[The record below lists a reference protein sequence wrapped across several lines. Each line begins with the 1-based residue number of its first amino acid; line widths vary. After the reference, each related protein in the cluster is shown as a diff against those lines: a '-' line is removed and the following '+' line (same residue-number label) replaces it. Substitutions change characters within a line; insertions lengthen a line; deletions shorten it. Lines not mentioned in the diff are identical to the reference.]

1 MVLGKGFRKAS
12 FLDCIMLDVDRTIVA
27 LSSAAGAAARCL
39 VRLTGPDAIEI
50 AQHVFTGTAPL
61 AEMAGFTHQ
70 QGLVQTPQFTLP
82 ARVYVFRRPR
92 SYTRQDVIEL
102 HLPGNPLA
110 ATGVVDALLSA
121 GAEPAGA
128 GEFTARAFFSGRI
141 DLSEAQAVAD
151 LINAA
156 DTAHLRSAVANL
168 GGKVHRLCEGLAQ
181 RLCSELALIEAA
193 IDLAEEDLTLDTP
206 PAVAGRLAQVA
217 REATSLASDAI
228 DMPETTH
235 QPVVVLAGKPNAGKS
250 ALLNA
255 LSGED
260 RAIVSALAGTTR
272 DVLSAQM
279 MLDGVEIE
287 LLDAA
292 GIGRTDDPL
301 ATSADSAARQAVARA
316 DILCFVADSADPDL
330 AGNAELL
337 AELRAINTRM
347 PVLVLANKADLLATP
362 DAAAQ
367 SLASLSEDVLPTSAA
382 TSDGLPAVRDK
393 LRDLLHLSASRPGEL
408 LGLHQRQKRHLL
420 AAAEATTRAA
430 DPLARDTH
438 LADRAE
444 LVAIDLRD
452 ALAQLGNISGQV
464 VTDDVLSE
472 IFSRFCVGK

>member
-168 GGKVHRLCEGLAQ
+168 GGKVHRLCEDLAQ
-181 RLCSELALIEAA
+181 RICSELALIEAA

-206 PAVAGRLAQVA
+206 AAVAQRLSQIA
-217 REATSLASDAI
+217 REATDLATAAI

-279 MLDGVEIE
+279 MLGEAEVK

-301 ATSADSAARQAVARA
+301 ATSADSAARTAVARA
-316 DILCFVADSADPDL
+316 DILCFVADATEPDT
-330 AGNAELL
+330 AGNTELL
-337 AELRAINTRM
+337 AELRAINTSA
-347 PVLVLANKADLLATP
+347 PVLVLANKADLLPSP
-362 DAAAQ
+362 DAASDA
-367 SLASLSEDVLPTSAA
+367 LTTLGDVLPTSAA
-382 TSDGLPAVRDK
+382 TGEGLPD
-393 LRDLLHLSASRPGEL
+393 LRHRLTDLLHLSASRPGEL
-408 LGLHQRQKRHLL
+408 LGLHRRQKRHLL

-430 DPLARDTH
+430 GPLANDTH

-444 LVAIDLRD
+444 LIAIDLRD
-452 ALAQLGNISGQV
+452 ALAQLGHISGQV